1 MSIIHEQKGI
11 GVVTETEII
20 LKNGQKVPLYEIG
33 YAKYKSHFAVFWFI
47 NLILCTLVFKALEKD
62 TLIPGIFMG
71 IIFGLHLF
79 KGPKGTLVIYNKSGG
94 QIASQDISISCEGC
108 IETFVEAINKHTK

>member
-33 YAKYKSHFAVFWFI
+33 YAKYKSHFATHWFI
-47 NLILCTLVFKALEKD
+47 TLILCMTFVKAFDKN
-62 TLIPGIFMG
+62 TLIGIFFG
-71 IIFGLHLF
+71 IIFFLYLF
-79 KGPKGTLVIYNKSGG
+79 KGSEGTLIIYNKSGG
-94 QIASQDISISCEGC
+94 QIASQDISSSCEGR